1 MAGNSLSE
9 ILNTRGAL
17 VLWLLSSVFVL
28 LLLRQID
35 SIVHSE
41 LYNFGL
47 QFSYVWAQPYWA
59 ILRLIYIFLLIPIT
73 YSAATLGLDFWK
85 LLKGRTRG
93 PASKP
98 KREVVETVQPTQS
111 SVLIVC
117 NRCGKVFTK
126 PMCILDFSGKN
137 PRLINVCPYC
147 NAKLEEAK
155 NNNKE
160 LHVYTK
166 FPESKE
172 QEISKPS

>member
-1 MAGNSLSE
+1 MAGNNLSK
-9 ILNTRGAL
+9 ILNTRGSL

-28 LLLRQID
+28 LLLHQID

-47 QFSYVWAQPYWA
+47 QFSFVWAQPYWA
-59 ILRLIYIFLLIPIT
+59 FFRLIYIFLLIPMT
-73 YSAATLGLDFWK
+73 FSAAALGLDFWRWF
-85 LLKGRTRG
+85 KGSARG
-93 PASKP
+93 FASKS
-98 KREVVETVQPTQS
+98 KQRVVETVQPTQS

-137 PRLINVCPYC
+137 PKLINVCPYC

-155 NNNKE
+155 NNSEE
-160 LHVYTK
+160 LHVSTK
-166 FPESKE
+166 LPESKE
-172 QEISKPS
+172 QEIPRPS